1 MSIKTIKNANGQVMA
16 RYVVDEN
23 DKKNGLYE
31 EYNENGKCVR
41 SGIYKN
47 DKPFSGEFSGTHSN
61 GKKWVG
67 SYENGLKTGPWEE
80 EEDGEIWHGKYIDGL
95 KEGTW
100 EMHSNEYCPNADYT
114 NFIRTYQ
121 HGILEGPY
129 CEPFRQRMKHE
140 PDGILYL
147 EDADINKCEFE
158 EGTYHNGKRE
168 GSFLRENVLI
178 DIHFYENSNP
188 TEEWGYIEGEYQDG
202 RVIHSALYNRYK
214 YAGQDFIKDPRYNDK
229 GHVEVA
235 KARVAYDGDGNST
248 TWYYNNKTGSNGHLK
263 NGIKEGL
270 WYDVIA
276 FRHYSCEKPAK
287 LRMLGNYVNGKK
299 MGKWEVPFD
308 QFYITYQNGQPNGPF
323 RMRTYIGDVCIG
335 QMKDGDY
342 DGVCKILNQEE
353 NSKMTELYENGKLL
367 ESTKYHDDQKV
378 VHSKLCP
385 EIGNN
390 YLYEKFEKGK
400 LAETYFLYG
409 PTPDYSRVPDTKHVY
424 YNTDGSV
431 RQVCYTTQYG
441 QEISEQEWLAKQQ
454 WLAKQRRKHRDKFK
468 AQLAERAFEK
478 RADEEAR
485 DQTAQEIKKI
495 RSNIGTATTKM
506 ARSLLQ
512 HSAKKVAEEFHTQKA
527 NVPRRTALKFKTGKE
542 DR

>member
-80 EEDGEIWHGKYIDGL
+80 EEDGEIWRGKYIDNL
-95 KEGTW
+95 KEGIW
-100 EMHSNEYCPNADYT
+100 KMHSNDKVM
-114 NFIRTYQ
+114 RTYQ
-121 HGILEGPY
+121 RGILEGPY
-129 CEPFRQRMKHE
+129 CEPYHQRMKHE
-140 PDGILYL
+140 PDGILYP
-147 EDADINKCEFE
+147 ENNNEGNREFE
-158 EGTYHNGKRE
+158 KGTYHNGKRE
-168 GSFLRENVLI
+168 GSFLRANILI
-178 DIHFYENSNP
+178 DIRCYEDERP
-188 TEEWGYIEGEYQDG
+188 TEEWGYIEGVYKNG
-202 RVIHSALYNRYK
+202 RVIHSALYSTLK
-214 YAGQDFIKDPRYNDK
+214 YAYLGMRRPDEARFNDK

-235 KARVAYDGDGNST
+235 KTSVTYDGDGNST
-248 TWYYNNKTGSNGHLK
+248 TRYYNNKTGANGCLK

-270 WYDVIA
+270 WNDVIK
-276 FRHYSCEKPAK
+276 FRHDALHICAEP
-287 LRMLGNYVNGKK
+287 LMRGNYINGKK
-299 MGKWEVPFD
+299 VGKWEVPFSR
-308 QFYITYQNGQPNGPF
+308 FYVTYQNNKPNGPF
-323 RMRTYIGDVCIG
+323 RMQDKRDYWYVG
-335 QMKDGDY
+335 QMKDGNY
-342 DGVCKILNQEE
+342 DGVCKVFLDEARTA
-353 NSKMTELYENGKLL
+353 TELYENGKLL
-367 ESTKYHDDQKV
+367 ERTEYQDDQKV
-378 VHSKLCP
+378 AHSKLCP
-385 EIGNN
+385 EIGDD

-409 PTPDYSRVPDTKHVY
+409 PTPDSSRVPDTKHVY

-431 RQVCYTTQYG
+431 RQVCYTAQYG
-441 QEISEQEWLAKQQ
+441 KEISEQEWLAKHGTIH
-454 WLAKQRRKHRDKFK
+454 KIKKNRNKFK

-478 RADEEAR
+478 RADKEDR